1 MIELKIANSTA
12 LFILTERM
20 KVELESRKRKNIF
33 SEETTFENMSYDQL
47 IKLIEY
53 SLFDI
58 VCMLPAEV
66 LTDKNN
72 LPQIITKAVNSLSG
86 IFHKE
91 ELSSYSITQA
101 HNLIRPLEQLYSK
114 YLENNLYLLN

>member
-91 ELSSYSITQA
+91 ELSSYSIIQA

>member
-1 MIELKIANSTA
+1 
-12 LFILTERM
+12 
-20 KVELESRKRKNIF
+20 
-33 SEETTFENMSYDQL
+33 
-47 IKLIEY
+47 
-53 SLFDI
+53 
-58 VCMLPAEV
+58 

-91 ELSSYSITQA
+91 ELSSYSIIQA